1 MAVGD
6 TDKIRRY
13 APHLIENARRE
24 GKTRITIRVG
34 DVRNELG
41 VKNYSD
47 VFRVLKSDEFHT
59 KSGTRLIY
67 DRGVLSRAGAN
78 VYLEFEILPLSGD
91 RPKEHPN
98 GS

>member
-6 TDKIRRY
+6 TDNIRRY
-13 APHLIENARRE
+13 APQLIEDARRE

-47 VFRVLKSDEFHT
+47 VFRVLKSDEFYT
-59 KSGTRLIY
+59 QTGVQLIY
-67 DRGVLSRAGAN
+67 DRGVPSRAGAN
-78 VYLEFEILPLSGD
+78 VYLEFEILPLSEYK
-91 RPKEHPN
+91 PKEHFN
-98 GS
+98 ES